1 MLHSITASFSGLTKV
16 FVDMTKD
23 FVNNPS
29 RPADKRSSMPKRKEK
44 NVARP
49 TDLEL
54 SILRVL
60 WKRGRGSVR
69 EILQDYNSGR
79 DDAAGYTTILKM
91 LQIMTEK
98 GLVKRDDSVR
108 PQVYWTSQSQDQT
121 QRQLVNDLLEK
132 AFEGSAKQLVMQALS
147 ARTASE
153 EELAEVERL
162 LDKLEGEER

>member
-1 MLHSITASFSGLTKV
+1 M
-16 FVDMTKD
+16 
-23 FVNNPS
+23 
-29 RPADKRSSMPKRKEK
+29 RKRKEK

-79 DDAAGYTTILKM
+79 GEAAGYTTILKM

-98 GLVKRDDSVR
+98 GLVERDDSVR
-108 PQVYWTSQSQDQT
+108 PQVYWTSQSQHQT
-121 QRQLVNDLLEK
+121 QRQLVSDLLEK
-132 AFEGSAKQLVMQALS
+132 AFEGSAKQMVMQALS
-147 ARTASE
+147 AKAASE

-162 LDKLEGEER
+162 LDRLEGEEG

>member
-1 MLHSITASFSGLTKV
+1 MRQNQKLSPRLYFFSGLTKV

-91 LQIMTEK
+91 LQIMTE
-98 GLVKRDDSVR
+98 RDDSVR
-108 PQVYWTSQSQDQT
+108 PQIYWTSQSQHQT